1 MAIMNNFTSGGAPT
15 DELTATP
22 VEVMKGYKFLGSGSD
37 EEQIGTLELTGNALV
52 NHVLQGETFYSTN
65 PKEKLT
71 GTMTV
76 NSILSFNSAVYS
88 STAIMFTWQNPLKGP
103 FSGVIIVGKTD
114 GYPENVDDGTRYYK
128 GYGSNVMASGISN
141 AVVNGFVSNKTYYLK
156 AFSYVSKNNIEWIHP
171 DAFSCVEVIAKG
183 IKTFTSSGEFTVPEG
198 VGAIDIF
205 GVGGGAGGGSGG
217 NSRYGNGS
225 GGGGGYTVTVK
236 DVKVTPGQKIPVTIG
251 NGGAAGIYNGSGNN
265 GGAGGNTVVGNYLT
279 AKGGGPGQGRNGGGN
294 EGGSGGSGGGG
305 GSYYAPNV
313 ILCGGGNGGSNG
325 GAGASSQG
333 NVVYLGGNGQGRTT
347 RAFGESNGTLYAGG
361 GGGGGADYSGSGGS
375 GGGGAGT
382 NWNASGSGG
391 NGGTNTGGGG
401 GGGCSWYNGG
411 RGGAGIAIIRWG
423 Y

>member
-1 MAIMNNFTSGGAPT
+1 MGEILMTGGGGGITSDDVTVVKAHILKGETA
-15 DELTATP
+15 LTADSND
-22 VEVMKGYKFLGSGSD
+22 EVI
-37 EEQIGTLELTGNALV
+37 E
-52 NHVLQGETFYSTN
+52 GE
-65 PKEKLT
+65 
-71 GTMTV
+71 MDV
-76 NSILSFNSAVYS
+76 QSILSFNGAVYS
-88 STAIMFTWQNPLKGP
+88 STAIMFIWQNPLKGP

-171 DAFSCVEVIAKG
+171 EAFSCVEVIAKG

-279 AKGGGPGQGRNGGGN
+279 AKGGGAGQGRNGGGN
-294 EGGSGGSGGGG
+294 DGGSGGSGGGG
-305 GSYYAPNV
+305 GSYYAPGV
-313 ILCGGGNGGSNG
+313 TLCGGGDGGSNG
-325 GAGASSQG
+325 GAGVNSHG
-333 NVVYLGGNGQGRTT
+333 NVVYLGGSGQGRTT
-347 RAFGESNGTLYAGG
+347 RAFGESSGTLYSAGG
-361 GGGGGADYSGSGGS
+361 GGAGADYSGRGGAD
-375 GGGGAGT
+375 GGGAGT

-391 NGGTNTGGGG
+391 NGNTNTGSGG

-411 RGGAGIAIIRWG
+411 TGGSGIAIIRWG

>member
-1 MAIMNNFTSGGAPT
+1 MAIMNNFTSGGAAT

-22 VEVMKGYKFLGSGSD
+22 AEVIKGYKFLGSGSD
-37 EEQIGTLELTGNALV
+37 EEQVGTLELTGNALV

-76 NSILSFNSAVYS
+76 NSILSFDGAVYS

-128 GYGSNVMASGISN
+128 GYGSNVMPSGISN
-141 AVVNGFVSNKTYYLK
+141 AVVNGFVSNKTYYFK
-156 AFSYVSKNNIEWIHP
+156 AFSYVLKNNIEWIHS
-171 DAFSCVEVIAKG
+171 DVFSCVEVIAKG

-225 GGGGGYTVTVK
+225 GGGSGYTVTVK

-251 NGGAAGIYNGSGNN
+251 NGGAAGIYNGSGNS

-333 NVVYLGGNGQGRTT
+333 NVVYSGGNGQGRTT

-382 NWNASGSGG
+382 NWNAYGSGVNG
-391 NGGTNTGGGG
+391 NTNTGSGG
-401 GGGCSWYNGG
+401 GGGCSWNNGG
-411 RGGAGIAIIRWG
+411 AGGSGIAIIRWG

>member
-1 MAIMNNFTSGGAPT
+1 MAIMNNFTSGGAAT

-22 VEVMKGYKFLGSGSD
+22 AEVIKGYKFLGSGSD
-37 EEQIGTLELTGNALV
+37 EEQVGTLELTGNALV

-76 NSILSFNSAVYS
+76 NSILSFDGAVYS

-128 GYGSNVMASGISN
+128 GYGSNVMPSGISN
-141 AVVNGFVSNKTYYLK
+141 AVVNGFVSNKTYYFK
-156 AFSYVSKNNIEWIHP
+156 AFSYVLKNNIEWIHP
-171 DAFSCVEVIAKG
+171 DVFSCVEVIAKG

-225 GGGGGYTVTVK
+225 GGGSGYTVTVK
-236 DVKVTPGQKIPVTIG
+236 DVKVTPGQKIPVIIG

-279 AKGGGPGQGRNGGGN
+279 AKGGGPGRGRNGGGN

-313 ILCGGGNGGSNG
+313 VLCGGGNGGSNG
-325 GAGASSQG
+325 GAGASSEG
-333 NVVYLGGNGQGRTT
+333 NVVYPGGNGQGRTT

-382 NWNASGSGG
+382 NWNAYGSGVNG
-391 NGGTNTGGGG
+391 NTNTGSGG
-401 GGGCSWYNGG
+401 GGGCSWNNGG
-411 RGGAGIAIIRWG
+411 AGGSGIAIIRWG

>member
-1 MAIMNNFTSGGAPT
+1 MAIMNNFTSGGAAT

-22 VEVMKGYKFLGSGSD
+22 AEVIKGYKFLGSGSD
-37 EEQIGTLELTGNALV
+37 EEQVGTLELTGNALV

-76 NSILSFNSAVYS
+76 NSILSFDGAVYS

-128 GYGSNVMASGISN
+128 GYGSNVMPSGISN
-141 AVVNGFVSNKTYYLK
+141 AVVNGFVSNKTYYFK
-156 AFSYVSKNNIEWIHP
+156 AFSYVLKNNIEWIHP
-171 DAFSCVEVIAKG
+171 DVFSCVEVIAKG

-225 GGGGGYTVTVK
+225 GGGSGYTVTVK

-251 NGGAAGIYNGSGNN
+251 NGGAAGIYNGSGNS

-325 GAGASSQG
+325 GAGASSEG
-333 NVVYLGGNGQGRTT
+333 NVVYSGGNGQGRTT

-382 NWNASGSGG
+382 NWNAYGPAVNG
-391 NGGTNTGGGG
+391 NTNTGSGG
-401 GGGCSWYNGG
+401 GGGCSWNNGG
-411 RGGAGIAIIRWG
+411 AGGSGIAIIRWG

>member
-22 VEVMKGYKFLGSGSD
+22 AEVIKGYKFLGSGSD
-37 EEQIGTLELTGNALV
+37 EEQVGTLELTGNALV

-76 NSILSFNSAVYS
+76 NSILSFDGAVYS

-128 GYGSNVMASGISN
+128 GYGSNVMPSGISN
-141 AVVNGFVSNKTYYLK
+141 AVVNGFVSNKTYYFK
-156 AFSYVSKNNIEWIHP
+156 AFSYVLKNNIEWIHS
-171 DAFSCVEVIAKG
+171 DVFSCVEVIAKG

-225 GGGGGYTVTVK
+225 GGGSGYTVTVK

-251 NGGAAGIYNGSGNN
+251 NGGAAGIYNGSGNS

-325 GAGASSQG
+325 GAGASSEG
-333 NVVYLGGNGQGRTT
+333 NVVYSGGNGQGRTT

-382 NWNASGSGG
+382 NWNTYGPAVNG
-391 NGGTNTGGGG
+391 NTNTGSGG
-401 GGGCSWYNGG
+401 GGGCSWNNGG
-411 RGGAGIAIIRWG
+411 AGGSGIAIIRWG